1 MTGLPAIARLKQG
14 VDAVMSATA
23 LLQGSDVVISD
34 EYTFRLL
41 RTGATV
47 RPLDATDAATVPIDA
62 SGGEA

>member
-1 MTGLPAIARLKQG
+1 
-14 VDAVMSATA
+14 MSATA

-47 RPLDATDAATVPIDA
+47 RPLDATDAATVPIDVEG
-62 SGGEA
+62 SGFFGPFVLRGLF

>member
-1 MTGLPAIARLKQG
+1 
-14 VDAVMSATA
+14 MSATA